1 MAKGKVKWFNLAK
14 GYGFIEPEEGGAD
27 AFVHI
32 SAVQEAGLN
41 TLREGQ
47 ALEYDMGEGKTG
59 KLCALNLK
67 LLEAD
72 ESAAAETDGVG

>member
-14 GYGFIEPEEGGAD
+14 GYGFIEPSEGGAD

-41 TLREGQ
+41 TLLEGQ
-47 ALEYDMGEGKTG
+47 VLEYDMGEGKTG
-59 KLCALNLK
+59 KLCAINLK
-67 LLEAD
+67 PLAAD
-72 ESAAAETDGVG
+72 EDGAG